1 MKIYEVRE
9 KTAELLTKLLSV
21 WEASGR
27 KTHLFL
33 SDAEIE
39 KIKKLLDEQGNLYLI
54 LYMKIN
60 QIY

>member
-1 MKIYEVRE
+1 MKIYEVRK
-9 KTAELLTKLLSV
+9 KTVELLTKLLSV
-21 WEASGR
+21 WEVSVR

-39 KIKKLLDEQGNLYLI
+39 KIEKLFDEHGNLYLI

-60 QIY
+60 

>member
-1 MKIYEVRE
+1 MKIYEVWE
-9 KTAELLTKLLSV
+9 KTVELLTNLLSV
-21 WEASGR
+21 WEASVR

-39 KIKKLLDEQGNLYLI
+39 KIEKLFDEQVNLYLI

-60 QIY
+60 

>member
-9 KTAELLTKLLSV
+9 KTVELLTNLLSV
-21 WEASGR
+21 WETSVR

-39 KIKKLLDEQGNLYLI
+39 KVKKLLDEQGIRI
-54 LYMKIN
+54 LFYI
-60 QIY
+60 

>member
-9 KTAELLTKLLSV
+9 KTVKLLINLLSV
-21 WEASGR
+21 WEASVR

-39 KIKKLLDEQGNLYLI
+39 KSRNY
-54 LYMKIN
+54 
-60 QIY
+60 